1 MPEDFNGRTYVAFS
15 DLCGFKRMMNA
26 NRKKAVKA
34 IDLLFESVYAIQ
46 NDEARILRTD
56 VDAIA
61 VSDCVVSWARDERLD
76 TIVTFLSWLHS
87 KMIEKRYLLRTTIA
101 YDAFR
106 YQNRLQLSN
115 LQKTYIVGGA
125 YISAYMANDKA
136 EPGMIILLILP
147 DRLIHRNGNASRIRK
162 TGNTFGLHI
171 ILLIFP
177 KSRNNVVKQK
187 IWNLTDSRRFIKVD

>member
-1 MPEDFNGRTYVAFS
+1 
-15 DLCGFKRMMNA
+15 
-26 NRKKAVKA
+26 
-34 IDLLFESVYAIQ
+34 VYAIQ

-76 TIVTFLSWLHS
+76 TIVAFLSWLHS

-101 YDAFR
+101 YDAFC

-136 EPGMIILLILP
+136 EPGMIMLLNPVRTPNCWKWKRFNKTKKWEYFWSAHHSADIPKIKKQRSKAKNLEF
-147 DRLIHRNGNASRIRK
+147 DRLTEIYQGRLKESSNIGSIGEPQTLKLNRTRRNQV
-162 TGNTFGLHI
+162 F
-171 ILLIFP
+171 
-177 KSRNNVVKQK
+177 
-187 IWNLTDSRRFIKVD
+187 